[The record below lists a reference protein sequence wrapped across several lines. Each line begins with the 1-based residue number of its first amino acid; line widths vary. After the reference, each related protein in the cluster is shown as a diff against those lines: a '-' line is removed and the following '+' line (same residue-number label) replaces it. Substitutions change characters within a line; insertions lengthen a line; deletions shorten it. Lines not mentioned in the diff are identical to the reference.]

1 MTYTV
6 VENVFAY
13 HREWLLR
20 CSEHLKRLE
29 QCQRCILISWFMSV
43 VDNTDL
49 ETNSSERVI
58 NAEKEVLSEW
68 QEEHK
73 SEQKNELSMRLFS

>member
-1 MTYTV
+1 
-6 VENVFAY
+6 
-13 HREWLLR
+13 
-20 CSEHLKRLE
+20 
-29 QCQRCILISWFMSV
+29 MSV